1 MRSGVGAR
9 SNRERTNERLPGIL
23 RRIDTRL
30 CLLRRPENP
39 VNHST
44 LFVEIG
50 NTRIKT
56 ATLATDGGFAVTAY
70 DRAGTFLEAAAAFD
84 GPIVCAP
91 VGHELSLPVVAA
103 LQGCA
108 ELRLLGAEDVAEFV
122 GYSYDTPSTLGL
134 DRVLNLYGL
143 AFDAVVISCGTAVT
157 VDAIA
162 GGRPCWG
169 AIMPGFAT
177 AAAGLHARIP
187 ALPLVEL
194 HDAVRLPALTTTGSV
209 ANGVLLGTARAAE
222 AIAHDLAMTAFGC
235 LAPHVIITGGD
246 AEVLRRLWSWT
257 PVPAVDETLLF
268 KGMIKLV
275 G

>member
-1 MRSGVGAR
+1 MNNAA
-9 SNRERTNERLPGIL
+9 
-23 RRIDTRL
+23 
-30 CLLRRPENP
+30 
-39 VNHST
+39 

-56 ATLATDGGFAVTAY
+56 AMLAADGGLAVTAY
-70 DRAGTFLEAAAAFD
+70 DRVGTFLQAAAAFE

-91 VGHELSLPVVAA
+91 VGHELSVPVTAA
-103 LQGCA
+103 LGGRP
-108 ELRLLGAEDVAEFV
+108 ELRLLGADDVAAFV

-143 AFDAVVISCGTAVT
+143 GLDAVVISCGTAVT
-157 VDAIA
+157 VDAIV
-162 GGRPCWG
+162 GGRPYWG

-177 AAAGLHARIP
+177 AAEGLHARIP
-187 ALPLVEL
+187 ALPLVDL
-194 HDAVRLPALTTTGSV
+194 HDAVRLPALTTLGSV

-222 AIAHDLAMTAFGC
+222 AIAHELAMTAFGR

-246 AEVLRRLWSWT
+246 AEVLRRLWSWA
-257 PVPAVDETLLF
+257 PVPSVDEALLF
-268 KGMIKLV
+268 KGMIRLM

>member
-1 MRSGVGAR
+1 MS
-9 SNRERTNERLPGIL
+9 T
-23 RRIDTRL
+23 
-30 CLLRRPENP
+30 
-39 VNHST
+39 ST

-56 ATLATDGGFAVTAY
+56 ATPAAEGGFTITAY
-70 DRAGTFLEAAAAFD
+70 DRATTFLKVAAVFA

-91 VGHELSLPVVAA
+91 VGHEQSVPVVAG
-103 LQGCA
+103 LQGRP
-108 ELRLLGAEDVAEFV
+108 ELRLLGPEDVAEFV

-143 AFDAVVISCGTAVT
+143 GLDAVVISCGTAIT
-157 VDAIA
+157 VDAVA
-162 GGRPCWG
+162 GGRPYWG
-169 AIMPGFAT
+169 AIMPGFVT
-177 AAAGLHARIP
+177 AAEGLHARIP

-194 HDAVRLPALTTTGSV
+194 HDAVRLPALTTAGSV

-222 AIAHDLAMTAFGC
+222 AIAHELAMMAFGGF
-235 LAPHVIITGGD
+235 APHVIITGGD

-257 PVPAVDETLLF
+257 PVPAVDEALLF